1 MKSSSILYRQNS
13 LLIDNLNCK
22 FLILTDSDSAWFTVH
37 YLFSL
42 YCRFVAALV
51 KQGNGSEGR
60 IIDSASLCRVLKN
73 ETVYQLDP
81 SGRRA
86 LVECV
91 DEYDASRLLETQCE
105 GLSKENI
112 ELISFAKAFKELDP
126 KERLLCSILDPTDSE
141 VRYVKRRALN
151 WTHELPKN
159 RFDKY
164 MPNEEVFQSL
174 CSAINEVDMKRS
186 ASDENVEGN
195 VRLPVVHG
203 TSWFGKSALLDHF
216 AYSVTQYQSGDVTA
230 RKLLKNARDWPER
243 SIIVP
248 IAFFYGYMS
257 GSQFICNVSLLF
269 GIF

>member
-1 MKSSSILYRQNS
+1 M
-13 LLIDNLNCK
+13 
-22 FLILTDSDSAWFTVH
+22 
-37 YLFSL
+37 
-42 YCRFVAALV
+42 AARV

-60 IIDSASLCRVLKN
+60 IIDSASLHRVLKN
-73 ETVYQLDP
+73 KTVYQIDP

-86 LVECV
+86 LVECA

-126 KERLLCSILDPTDSE
+126 KERLLCSILDPDSDL
-141 VRYVKRRALN
+141 RYVKRRALN

-159 RFDKY
+159 RFNKY
-164 MPNEEVFQSL
+164 IANEEVFQSL
-174 CSAINEVDMKRS
+174 CSAINDVDMKRS
-186 ASDENVEGN
+186 ASDEKVEGK
-195 VRLPVVHG
+195 VRLPAVHG

-216 AYSVTQYQSGDVTA
+216 AYSVTQYQSGDITA

-257 GSQFICNVSLLF
+257 GSRFISNVSLLC
-269 GIF
+269 GIL